1 VVFIGSQVALCTCV
15 CMNTDFSVGRL
26 QVVMTLPKDQHS
38 LVLVE
43 HDTTVSLWNTITS
56 TKVGEV
62 AILQHTIHSLGQQL
76 KCFVDYHWV
85 RL

>member
-1 VVFIGSQVALCTCV
+1 VALYACV
-15 CMNTDFSVGRL
+15 CTSTDFRGGRL

-38 LVLVE
+38 LVLVQ
-43 HDTTVSLWNTITS
+43 HDTTVSVWNTITS
-56 TKVGEV
+56 TKAGEV
-62 AILQHTIHSLGQQL
+62 AILQRTIHSLGQQL